1 MIAGSGRPL
10 RQFIYSRDLA
20 RLMIWALREYD
31 EVDPII
37 LSVPEED
44 EVSIEYVASLIKKI
58 VGYEGEMVVI
68 LMLSFIV
75 WH

>member
-1 MIAGSGRPL
+1 MIAGSGKPL

-37 LSVPEED
+37 LSVSEED

-58 VGYEGEMVVI
+58 VGHEGEMVVI
-68 LMLSFIV
+68 LILSFIV
-75 WH
+75 

>member
-1 MIAGSGRPL
+1 VIAGSGKPL

-44 EVSIEYVASLIKKI
+44 EIPIGEVALLIKKI
-58 VGYEGEMVVI
+58 VGYEGEMIVT
-68 LMLSFIV
+68 SNYCFIV
-75 WH
+75 